1 MGNIKTRYIAISFF
15 LCIFAAGILA
25 EFALNTDF
33 GNLEVRSV
41 IITNRNQQISGL
53 LYRPINAGNQDPAPA
68 IVLVHGISGNKQMM
82 KALALELAKNGF
94 VALAIDAV
102 GHGNS
107 GGQLAGTDDLS
118 LGVLAAVH
126 YLESQPFVNASSIG
140 LIGHSLGGGA
150 IRAAAATHGNIS
162 GLVFIAGGL
171 GAMVTDPA
179 YGELNSTFPR
189 NLLIAVGKY
198 DTLFDLTQLQTET
211 LLPVFGTSESVS
223 SDRMYGDFI
232 KQNARKLITPET
244 THFFEPFDPAVV
256 SETVLWMRQALMSGR
271 AVQQRTM
278 TYIYVQITAA
288 VVLVSFF
295 GFILSVFHLI
305 FSRGYES
312 LQERSSRNEYGE
324 LGDWKTL
331 FVWSGLSVF
340 LYVPMSF
347 VGFLIPFPPLIFG
360 ASIAWWLLT
369 VGVAGLLFAVFLAP
383 RISTVKLNVRKVV
396 SDSFSRKGIGLAA
409 ILFAFAYVIVSLM
422 ETFLTVNVGILVP
435 FFKIL
440 NPLTRLLMF
449 ALFLPFYLFFF
460 FVDGL
465 YLLELRKRHVQAQGV
480 LSGTAQLVKV
490 SAVKIAPY
498 VAVVTLQYVPLAL
511 FGVQVFPGFVGLLV
525 EFFWFVIPVFLISTV
540 CSWWFCRT
548 TGKLSVGV
556 VFNSLLFAW
565 VSAGIFPF

>member
-1 MGNIKTRYIAISFF
+1 
-15 LCIFAAGILA
+15 
-25 EFALNTDF
+25 
-33 GNLEVRSV
+33 
-41 IITNRNQQISGL
+41 
-53 LYRPINAGNQDPAPA
+53 
-68 IVLVHGISGNKQMM
+68 
-82 KALALELAKNGF
+82 
-94 VALAIDAV
+94 
-102 GHGNS
+102 
-107 GGQLAGTDDLS
+107 
-118 LGVLAAVH
+118 
-126 YLESQPFVNASSIG
+126 
-140 LIGHSLGGGA
+140 
-150 IRAAAATHGNIS
+150 
-162 GLVFIAGGL
+162 
-171 GAMVTDPA
+171 
-179 YGELNSTFPR
+179 
-189 NLLIAVGKY
+189 
-198 DTLFDLTQLQTET
+198 
-211 LLPVFGTSESVS
+211 
-223 SDRMYGDFI
+223 
-232 KQNARKLITPET
+232 
-244 THFFEPFDPAVV
+244 
-256 SETVLWMRQALMSGR
+256 MSGR

-409 ILFAFAYVIVSLM
+409 ILFAFAYMIVSLM